1 MLGSSLALIF
11 GLILLWRRRVPAYI
25 NAFTGQSVALA
36 GVAGATGYFG
46 NEPELY
52 WVAAFLLV
60 LKGAVIPALLRRM
73 GRRFGTERELD
84 PYVNT
89 ATSLLMAGLLVLFG
103 YAVMRPLVATSQLP
117 TRASIPLAMGLI
129 LVSLFVIVTRKKAL
143 TQIVGFLMLENGI
156 ALLAILGT
164 YGIPL
169 IVELGVFLDALLG
182 FLVMQVFVYRI
193 RKRSR
198 RWTSGSSV
206 GSGTEGRIVAT
217 LLLLLTPPMVS
228 AALAALVRPYRRVV
242 GWANAILALVSVGSG
257 LALWGEVLGG
267 RVGASGP
274 GELLRVDAL
283 SALLAF
289 GVSVGGALAARAGPG
304 LGGEEDYDA
313 AEIRRFRIFVNLF
326 TFTMLFAV
334 STNNVGF
341 MWIAIEA
348 TTITSAV
355 LIPLHLS
362 KASVEA
368 SWKYILLSSVGIAL
382 AFAGT
387 VLAYVDFVAIVGRQD
402 EALNWPVLV
411 AAAPLLDPEVMRLA
425 FVFVLVGYGTK
436 AGLAPMHTWLPDAHA
451 EAPAPL
457 SAMMSGVLLAVAL
470 YAVIRWEAVANAA
483 LGAAFTDRF
492 LLGLGLLSLGM
503 AAFSLVRQHNYKRRS
518 EEHTS
523 ELQSLAY

>member
-1 MLGSSLALIF
+1 M
-11 GLILLWRRRVPAYI
+11 
-25 NAFTGQSVALA
+25 
-36 GVAGATGYFG
+36 
-46 NEPELY
+46 
-52 WVAAFLLV
+52 
-60 LKGAVIPALLRRM
+60 
-73 GRRFGTERELD
+73 
-84 PYVNT
+84 
-89 ATSLLMAGLLVLFG
+89 
-103 YAVMRPLVATSQLP
+103 
-117 TRASIPLAMGLI
+117 
-129 LVSLFVIVTRKKAL
+129 
-143 TQIVGFLMLENGI
+143 
-156 ALLAILGT
+156 
-164 YGIPL
+164 
-169 IVELGVFLDALLG
+169 
-182 FLVMQVFVYRI
+182 
-193 RKRSR
+193 
-198 RWTSGSSV
+198 
-206 GSGTEGRIVAT
+206 AT

-242 GWANAILALVSVGSG
+242 GWANAILALVSVGSA
-257 LALWGEVLGG
+257 LALWREVLVG
-267 RVGASGP
+267 RVVTSGP

-289 GVSVGGALAARAGPG
+289 GVSVVGALAAWLGPG

-387 VLAYVDFVAIVGRQD
+387 VLAYVDFVTIVGRQD

-470 YAVIRWEAVANAA
+470 YAVIRWEAVANATV
-483 LGAAFTDRF
+483 GAAFTERF

-503 AAFSLVRQHNYKRRS
+503 AAFSLVRQHNYKRLLAYS
-518 EEHTS
+518 SIEHTGLVCVGLGLGPLGTFAAMLHLLNHTLAKSMLFFLSGRVLQRYRTTQIGKVAGLLQTMPATGGLFAAGLLALAGLPPFGIFIS
-523 ELQSLAY
+523 EFALLRAGFAAGRFWTMGLVLVLLTVAFVGVIAHLNRMLYGVPSSEVPRGEPSRWPLVPLTLCLAALVVLGLAIPPPLERLIAEIVESVGP

>member
-1 MLGSSLALIF
+1 
-11 GLILLWRRRVPAYI
+11 
-25 NAFTGQSVALA
+25 
-36 GVAGATGYFG
+36 
-46 NEPELY
+46 
-52 WVAAFLLV
+52 
-60 LKGAVIPALLRRM
+60 
-73 GRRFGTERELD
+73 
-84 PYVNT
+84 
-89 ATSLLMAGLLVLFG
+89 
-103 YAVMRPLVATSQLP
+103 
-117 TRASIPLAMGLI
+117 
-129 LVSLFVIVTRKKAL
+129 
-143 TQIVGFLMLENGI
+143 
-156 ALLAILGT
+156 
-164 YGIPL
+164 
-169 IVELGVFLDALLG
+169 
-182 FLVMQVFVYRI
+182 
-193 RKRSR
+193 
-198 RWTSGSSV
+198 
-206 GSGTEGRIVAT
+206 VAT

-242 GWANAILALVSVGSG
+242 GWANAILALVSVGSA
-257 LALWGEVLGG
+257 LALWREVLVG
-267 RVGASGP
+267 RVVTSGP

-289 GVSVGGALAARAGPG
+289 GVSVVGALAAWLGPG

-387 VLAYVDFVAIVGRQD
+387 VLAYVDFVTIVGRQD

-470 YAVIRWEAVANAA
+470 YAVIRWEAVANATV
-483 LGAAFTDRF
+483 GAAFTERF

-503 AAFSLVRQHNYKRRS
+503 AAFSLVRQHNYKRLLAYS
-518 EEHTS
+518 SIEHTGLVCVGLGLGPLGTFAAMLHLLNHTLAKSMLFFLSGRVLQRYRTTQIGKVAGLLQTMPATGGLFAAGLLALAGLPPFGIFIS
-523 ELQSLAY
+523 EFALLRAGFAAGRFWTMGLVLVLLTVAFVGVIAHLNRMLYGVPSSEVPRGEPSRWPLVPLTLCLAALVVLGLAIPPPLERLIAEIVESVGP

>member
-1 MLGSSLALIF
+1 M
-11 GLILLWRRRVPAYI
+11 
-25 NAFTGQSVALA
+25 
-36 GVAGATGYFG
+36 
-46 NEPELY
+46 
-52 WVAAFLLV
+52 
-60 LKGAVIPALLRRM
+60 
-73 GRRFGTERELD
+73 
-84 PYVNT
+84 
-89 ATSLLMAGLLVLFG
+89 
-103 YAVMRPLVATSQLP
+103 
-117 TRASIPLAMGLI
+117 
-129 LVSLFVIVTRKKAL
+129 
-143 TQIVGFLMLENGI
+143 
-156 ALLAILGT
+156 
-164 YGIPL
+164 
-169 IVELGVFLDALLG
+169 
-182 FLVMQVFVYRI
+182 
-193 RKRSR
+193 
-198 RWTSGSSV
+198 
-206 GSGTEGRIVAT
+206 AT

-242 GWANAILALVSVGSG
+242 GWANAILALVSVGSA
-257 LALWGEVLGG
+257 LALWREVLVG
-267 RVGASGP
+267 RVVTSGP

-289 GVSVGGALAARAGPG
+289 GVSVVGALAAWLGPG

-387 VLAYVDFVAIVGRQD
+387 VLAYVDFVTIVGRQD

-503 AAFSLVRQHNYKRRS
+503 AAFSLVRQHNYKRLLAYS
-518 EEHTS
+518 SIEHTGLVCVGLGLGPLGTFAAMLHLLNHTLAKSMLFFLSGRVLQRYRTTQIGKVAGLLQTMPATGGLFAAGLLALAGLPPFGIFIS
-523 ELQSLAY
+523 EFALLRAGFAAGRFWTMGLVLVLLTVAFVGVIAHLNRMLYGVPSSEVPRGEPSRWPLVPLTLCLAALVVLGLAIPPPLERLIAEIVESVGP

>member
-1 MLGSSLALIF
+1 
-11 GLILLWRRRVPAYI
+11 
-25 NAFTGQSVALA
+25 
-36 GVAGATGYFG
+36 
-46 NEPELY
+46 
-52 WVAAFLLV
+52 
-60 LKGAVIPALLRRM
+60 
-73 GRRFGTERELD
+73 
-84 PYVNT
+84 
-89 ATSLLMAGLLVLFG
+89 
-103 YAVMRPLVATSQLP
+103 
-117 TRASIPLAMGLI
+117 
-129 LVSLFVIVTRKKAL
+129 
-143 TQIVGFLMLENGI
+143 
-156 ALLAILGT
+156 
-164 YGIPL
+164 
-169 IVELGVFLDALLG
+169 
-182 FLVMQVFVYRI
+182 
-193 RKRSR
+193 
-198 RWTSGSSV
+198 
-206 GSGTEGRIVAT
+206 VAT
-217 LLLLLTPPMVS
+217 LLLLLTPPLVS
-228 AALAALVRPYRRVV
+228 AALAALVRPYRRGV
-242 GWANAILALVSVGSG
+242 GWANALLALVSVGSA
-257 LALWGEVLGG
+257 LALWREVLVG
-267 RVGASGP
+267 RVVTSGP

-289 GVSVGGALAARAGPG
+289 GVSVVGALAAWLGPG
-304 LGGEEDYDA
+304 LGSEEDYDA
-313 AEIRRFRIFVNLF
+313 DEIRRFRIFVNLF

-387 VLAYVDFVAIVGRQD
+387 VLAYVDFVAIVGRHD

-470 YAVIRWEAVANAA
+470 YAVIRWAAVANATV
-483 LGAAFTDRF
+483 GAAFTERF
-492 LLGLGLLSLGM
+492 FLGLGLLSLGM
-503 AAFSLVRQHNYKRRS
+503 AAFSLVRQHNYKRLLAYS
-518 EEHTS
+518 SIEHTGLVCVGLGLGPLGTFAAMLHLLNHTLAKSMLFFLSGRVLQRYRTTQIGKVAGLLQTMPATGGLFAAGLLALAGLPPFGIFIS
-523 ELQSLAY
+523 EFALLRAGFAAGRFWTMGLVLVLLTVAFVGVIAHLNRMLYGVPSSEVPRGEPSRWPLVPLTLCLAALVVLGLAIPPPLERLIAEIVESVGP

>member
-1 MLGSSLALIF
+1 M
-11 GLILLWRRRVPAYI
+11 
-25 NAFTGQSVALA
+25 
-36 GVAGATGYFG
+36 
-46 NEPELY
+46 
-52 WVAAFLLV
+52 
-60 LKGAVIPALLRRM
+60 
-73 GRRFGTERELD
+73 
-84 PYVNT
+84 
-89 ATSLLMAGLLVLFG
+89 
-103 YAVMRPLVATSQLP
+103 
-117 TRASIPLAMGLI
+117 
-129 LVSLFVIVTRKKAL
+129 
-143 TQIVGFLMLENGI
+143 
-156 ALLAILGT
+156 
-164 YGIPL
+164 
-169 IVELGVFLDALLG
+169 
-182 FLVMQVFVYRI
+182 
-193 RKRSR
+193 
-198 RWTSGSSV
+198 
-206 GSGTEGRIVAT
+206 AT

-242 GWANAILALVSVGSG
+242 GWANAILALVSVGSA
-257 LALWGEVLGG
+257 LALWREVLVG
-267 RVGASGP
+267 RVVTSGP

-289 GVSVGGALAARAGPG
+289 GVSVVGALAAWLGPG

-387 VLAYVDFVAIVGRQD
+387 VLAYVDFVTIVGRQD

-503 AAFSLVRQHNYKRRS
+503 AAFSLVRQHNYKRLLAYS
-518 EEHTS
+518 SIEHTGLVCVGLGLGPLSTFAAMLHLLNHTLAKSMLFFLSGRVLQRYRTTQIGGVAGLLRTMPATGGLFAAGLLALAGLPPFGIFIS
-523 ELQSLAY
+523 EFALLRAGFAAGRFWTMGLVLVLLTVAFVGVIAHLNRMLYGVPSSEVPRGEPSRWPLVPLTLCLAALVVLGLAIPPPLERLIAEIVESVGP

>member
-1 MLGSSLALIF
+1 
-11 GLILLWRRRVPAYI
+11 
-25 NAFTGQSVALA
+25 
-36 GVAGATGYFG
+36 
-46 NEPELY
+46 
-52 WVAAFLLV
+52 
-60 LKGAVIPALLRRM
+60 
-73 GRRFGTERELD
+73 
-84 PYVNT
+84 
-89 ATSLLMAGLLVLFG
+89 
-103 YAVMRPLVATSQLP
+103 
-117 TRASIPLAMGLI
+117 
-129 LVSLFVIVTRKKAL
+129 
-143 TQIVGFLMLENGI
+143 
-156 ALLAILGT
+156 
-164 YGIPL
+164 
-169 IVELGVFLDALLG
+169 
-182 FLVMQVFVYRI
+182 
-193 RKRSR
+193 
-198 RWTSGSSV
+198 
-206 GSGTEGRIVAT
+206 VAT

-242 GWANAILALVSVGSG
+242 GWANAILALVSVGSA
-257 LALWGEVLGG
+257 LALWREVLVG
-267 RVGASGP
+267 RVVTSGP

-289 GVSVGGALAARAGPG
+289 GVSVVGALAAWLGPG

-387 VLAYVDFVAIVGRQD
+387 VLAYVDFVTIVGRQD

-503 AAFSLVRQHNYKRRS
+503 AAFSLVRQHNYKRLLAYS
-518 EEHTS
+518 SIEHTGLVCVGLGLGPLGTFAAMLHLLNHTLAKSMLFFLSGRVLQRYRTTQIGGVAGLLRTMPATGGLFAAGLLALAGLPPFGIFIS
-523 ELQSLAY
+523 EFALLRAGFAAGRFWTMGLVLVLLTVAFVGVIAHLNRMLYGVPSSEVPRGEPSRWPLVPLTLCLAALVVLGLAIPPPLERLIAEIVESVGP

>member
-1 MLGSSLALIF
+1 M
-11 GLILLWRRRVPAYI
+11 
-25 NAFTGQSVALA
+25 T
-36 GVAGATGYFG
+36 
-46 NEPELY
+46 
-52 WVAAFLLV
+52 
-60 LKGAVIPALLRRM
+60 
-73 GRRFGTERELD
+73 
-84 PYVNT
+84 
-89 ATSLLMAGLLVLFG
+89 
-103 YAVMRPLVATSQLP
+103 
-117 TRASIPLAMGLI
+117 
-129 LVSLFVIVTRKKAL
+129 
-143 TQIVGFLMLENGI
+143 
-156 ALLAILGT
+156 
-164 YGIPL
+164 
-169 IVELGVFLDALLG
+169 
-182 FLVMQVFVYRI
+182 
-193 RKRSR
+193 
-198 RWTSGSSV
+198 
-206 GSGTEGRIVAT
+206 T

-242 GWANAILALVSVGSG
+242 GWANAILALVSVGSA
-257 LALWGEVLGG
+257 LALWREVLVG
-267 RVGASGP
+267 RVVTSGP

-289 GVSVGGALAARAGPG
+289 GVSVVGALAAWLGPG

-387 VLAYVDFVAIVGRQD
+387 VLAYVDFVTIVGRQD

-503 AAFSLVRQHNYKRRS
+503 AAFSLVRQHNYKRLLAYS
-518 EEHTS
+518 SIEHTGLVCVGLGLGPLGTFAAMLHLLNHTLAKSMLFFLSGRVLQRYRTTQIGKVAGLLQTMPATGGLFAAGLLALAGLPPFGIFIS
-523 ELQSLAY
+523 EFALLRAGFAAGRFWTMGLVLVLLTVAFVGVIAHLNRMLYGVPSSEVPRGEPSRWPLVPLTLCLAALVVLGLAIPPPLERLIAEIVESVGP

>member
-1 MLGSSLALIF
+1 M
-11 GLILLWRRRVPAYI
+11 
-25 NAFTGQSVALA
+25 
-36 GVAGATGYFG
+36 
-46 NEPELY
+46 
-52 WVAAFLLV
+52 
-60 LKGAVIPALLRRM
+60 
-73 GRRFGTERELD
+73 
-84 PYVNT
+84 
-89 ATSLLMAGLLVLFG
+89 
-103 YAVMRPLVATSQLP
+103 
-117 TRASIPLAMGLI
+117 
-129 LVSLFVIVTRKKAL
+129 
-143 TQIVGFLMLENGI
+143 
-156 ALLAILGT
+156 
-164 YGIPL
+164 
-169 IVELGVFLDALLG
+169 
-182 FLVMQVFVYRI
+182 
-193 RKRSR
+193 
-198 RWTSGSSV
+198 
-206 GSGTEGRIVAT
+206 AT

-242 GWANAILALVSVGSG
+242 GWANAILALVSVGSA
-257 LALWGEVLGG
+257 LALWREVLVG
-267 RVGASGP
+267 RVVTSGP

-289 GVSVGGALAARAGPG
+289 GVSVVGALAAWLGPG

-387 VLAYVDFVAIVGRQD
+387 VLAYVDFVTIVGRQD

-470 YAVIRWEAVANAA
+470 YAVIRWEAVANATV
-483 LGAAFTDRF
+483 GAAFTERF

-503 AAFSLVRQHNYKRRS
+503 AAFSLVRQHNYKRLLAYS
-518 EEHTS
+518 SIEHTGLVCVGLGLGPLGTFAAMLHLLNHTLAKSMLFFLSGRVLQRYRTTQIGKVAGLLQTMPATGGLFAAGLLALVGLPPFGIFIS
-523 ELQSLAY
+523 EFALLRAGFAAGRFWTMGLVLVLLTVAFVGVIAHLNRMLYGVPSSEVPRGEPSRWPLVPLTLCLAALVVLGLAIPPPLERLIAEIVESVGP